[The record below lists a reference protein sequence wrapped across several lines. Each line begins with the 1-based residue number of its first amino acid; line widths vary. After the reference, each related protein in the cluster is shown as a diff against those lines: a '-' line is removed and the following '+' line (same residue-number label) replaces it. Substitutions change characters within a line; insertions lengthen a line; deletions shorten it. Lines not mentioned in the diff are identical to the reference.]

1 MSRIDGSQIDKYR
14 DITLIAIYYV
24 ELPNSTKYVNHNV
37 CLTDVLLTETAV
49 MLICR
54 TFSSTRMLG
63 NRRSE
68 RAALGSML
76 TDSCLT

>member
-49 MLICR
+49 MLI
-54 TFSSTRMLG
+54 
-63 NRRSE
+63 
-68 RAALGSML
+68 
-76 TDSCLT
+76 